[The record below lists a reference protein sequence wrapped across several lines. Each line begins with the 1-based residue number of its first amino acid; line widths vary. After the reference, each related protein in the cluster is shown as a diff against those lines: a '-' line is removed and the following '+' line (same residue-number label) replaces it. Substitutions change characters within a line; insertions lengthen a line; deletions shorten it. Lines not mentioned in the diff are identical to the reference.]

1 MLVMRGRA
9 FPRHEFASPRTFAPR
24 IHSAGRSRGRRSVRR
39 GVLARVAR
47 RRARRRRSRQA
58 PRDTGSSSP
67 DRLGSRHARSRRS
80 RVVATGPT
88 RAPAPRVRG
97 GVRARARARGGAS
110 SASSA
115 SSSASSASSSSSAP
129 LPPPSFRDAG
139 PGTPT
144 PTYADSSLDR
154 FWRRQFHAR
163 VAAELGDDPA
173 GVTGDYDA
181 TMARF
186 VRLVSGA
193 RTPEEARRRGYR
205 VLRSLL
211 PPGPRVQT
219 LHGSYRNGVARHA
232 AAVTPFILP
241 WLVGPAEVIDAPPV
255 KTTSSRPRR
264 VDDPVF
270 DASDVTKRTNAEDA
284 ANDAAATNAT
294 NAASASVVLSPVD
307 DPAPPPANALRS
319 IQMALFAA
327 REGDAAA
334 ASALG
339 EVPGYKQGV
348 LLERCRVLAEGGCAS
363 VCLNVC
369 KLPTQQFF
377 NEDVGLAVT
386 LEPDYETF
394 ECRFVYG
401 KTPKPPERDEAFD
414 TPCFARCPIS
424 KQSGGEAFSGR
435 GLPRWASA
443 DEDEARARREGARD
457 RLPSYAGRGGARR
470 TIRGG
475 GLIGEGLERPDR
487 EEVLVLEF

>member
-1 MLVMRGRA
+1 MSGVAARA
-9 FPRHEFASPRTFAPR
+9 PPALA
-24 IHSAGRSRGRRSVRR
+24 AGR
-39 GVLARVAR
+39 
-47 RRARRRRSRQA
+47 RATR
-58 PRDTGSSSP
+58 GSSSP
-67 DRLGSRHARSRRS
+67 RPARGIS
-80 RVVATGPT
+80 
-88 RAPAPRVRG
+88 
-97 GVRARARARGGAS
+97 ARAVPTLARRRDGARPGRRLRASAAASDDASASASGAS

-115 SSSASSASSSSSAP
+115 SSSASSSSASSSSSAP
-129 LPPPSFRDAG
+129 LPPPSFRAG

-181 TMARF
+181 TMARC

-211 PPGPRVQT
+211 PPGFAPGFKLFVK
-219 LHGSYRNGVARHA
+219 LLPEWFVARHA

-270 DASDVTKRTNAEDA
+270 DASDATKRTNAEDA
-284 ANDAAATNAT
+284 TNADAATNAT
-294 NAASASVVLSPVD
+294 NAASVVLSPVD

-348 LLERCRVLAEGGCAS
+348 LLERCRVLEEGGCAS

-369 KLPTQQFF
+369 KLPTQRFF

-401 KTPKPPERDEAFD
+401 KTPKPPELDEAFD

-424 KQSGGEAFSGR
+424 KQRSGGAPGPGGEEAFSGR
-435 GLPRWASA
+435 GVPRWASSA
-443 DEDEARARREGARD
+443 DEDEARGEGGEGGTCD
-457 RLPSYAGRGGARR
+457 RLPSYAGGGAGARRNHPRRGGA
-470 TIRGG
+470 
-475 GLIGEGLERPDR
+475 
-487 EEVLVLEF
+487 